1 MKKTFSP
8 KSIEQKWYK
17 EWEVSGYFNAD
28 PKSKR
33 PSFSIMIPPPNV
45 TGSLHMGHGFQN
57 TLMDA
62 LIRHKRMSGYDAL
75 WQVGTDHAGIVT
87 QMVVERELEKE
98 GLTREGLGRE
108 KFIDKVWKWK
118 DKSGNNIT
126 NQLRRLGASVD
137 WSREAFTM
145 SPEMSTAVQEVFIRL
160 YDQGLIYRGKRMVN
174 WDIVL
179 QTALSDLE
187 VSNEEGN
194 GNLWFFKYP
203 LVDKGHITIATT
215 RPIIIT
221 MGNFTSFLM
230 APDYPYPAHISSAK
244 RVGGR
249 FCLAMFH
256 SIRKLAM

>member
-108 KFIDKVWKWK
+108 KFIDKVWQWK

-137 WSREAFTM
+137 WS
-145 SPEMSTAVQEVFIRL
+145 
-160 YDQGLIYRGKRMVN
+160 
-174 WDIVL
+174 
-179 QTALSDLE
+179 
-187 VSNEEGN
+187 
-194 GNLWFFKYP
+194 
-203 LVDKGHITIATT
+203 
-215 RPIIIT
+215 
-221 MGNFTSFLM
+221 
-230 APDYPYPAHISSAK
+230 
-244 RVGGR
+244 
-249 FCLAMFH
+249 
-256 SIRKLAM
+256 

>member
-8 KSIEQKWYK
+8 KNIEQKWYK

-28 PKSKR
+28 PKSKK

-108 KFIDKVWKWK
+108 KFIK
-118 DKSGNNIT
+118 
-126 NQLRRLGASVD
+126 
-137 WSREAFTM
+137 
-145 SPEMSTAVQEVFIRL
+145 
-160 YDQGLIYRGKRMVN
+160 
-174 WDIVL
+174 
-179 QTALSDLE
+179 
-187 VSNEEGN
+187 
-194 GNLWFFKYP
+194 
-203 LVDKGHITIATT
+203 
-215 RPIIIT
+215 
-221 MGNFTSFLM
+221 
-230 APDYPYPAHISSAK
+230 
-244 RVGGR
+244 
-249 FCLAMFH
+249 
-256 SIRKLAM
+256 